1 MKPRWIM
8 PDAVIVNAVR
18 TPIGTAFRGSLTETP
33 PEELARIVLAEAV
46 QRSQLDPAAFDDI
59 VLAEANYGGGDLAR
73 HAAVEAGLTQ
83 VPRQGGNRHW
93 AGSLTAVE
101 VAAGDSRRD
110 GPGDRRRR
118 CPVLVAQSGAAA
130 PGGRHRRRLDRG

>member
-1 MKPRWIM
+1 M

-59 VLAEANYGGGDLAR
+59 VLAESNYGGGDLAR
-73 HAAVEAGLTQ
+73 HAAVGAGPAPG
-83 VPRQGGNRHW
+83 PRAGGQPALPREPHG
-93 AGSLTAVE
+93 GSGRRR
-101 VAAGDSRRD
+101 GDSRRD

-118 CPVLVAQSGAAA
+118 CPVLVAQSGA
-130 PGGRHRRRLDRG
+130 